1 MSEVDAPTPYDQP
14 ESLLDHLLFPI
25 MRAAYR
31 RGCADAAE
39 EIGFELDM
47 RLLTG
52 SNETAGEVKQLA
64 IDLVKAGATGKDAE
78 ALMHRHLSGPIMSYY
93 ELDKLRRYVDGTIR
107 NLMLREGM
115 SDV

>member
-1 MSEVDAPTPYDQP
+1 MSEVDPPTPYDNP
-14 ESLLDHLLFPI
+14 TTLLDRLLFPM
-25 MRAAYR
+25 MRGAYQ

-52 SNETAGEVKQLA
+52 ANPLAGEVKQLA

-78 ALMHRHLSGPIMSYY
+78 ALMRRHLSGPIMSYY
-93 ELDKLRRYVDGTIR
+93 ELDKLRRYVEGIIQ
-107 NLMLREGM
+107 NLMRREGM
-115 SDV
+115 TDD